1 MAPRAYI
8 QLVHI
13 VEELELKETTWL
25 SSCYSLRHISKGYYV
40 IFVLGFLFLFFVCV
54 CVCDVA

>member
-13 VEELELKETTWL
+13 VEGGIGNQMKIYDFGLVNL
-25 SSCYSLRHISKGYYV
+25 
-40 IFVLGFLFLFFVCV
+40 
-54 CVCDVA
+54 